1 MDVKPVAQVDMD
13 GTVCDFDSEMI
24 SRLNLLR
31 NPKEPVIGPEYRD
44 MKDIPFMRERVRL
57 IMAEDSFWENLPQF
71 KLGYDILAE
80 LHKLDYDI
88 CVLTQGP
95 RSNPRAWSRKVL
107 WCEKN
112 LPGYDVTVTRR
123 KGQVYGRVLVDDYPE
138 YVLSWLEHRPRGM
151 VIMPVNYG
159 NKDFEHPQVVKYDG
173 SNIAEVITALM
184 NAKERRTH
192 GEED

>member
-1 MDVKPVAQVDMD
+1 MEVKPVAQLDMD

-24 SRLNLLR
+24 RRLNLLR
-31 NPKEPVIGPEYRD
+31 STEEPVIGPEYRD
-44 MKDIPFMRERVRL
+44 MKDIPFIRERVRL
-57 IMAEDSFWENLPQF
+57 VMAEESFWDELPQ
-71 KLGYDILAE
+71 LQIGYDILTE
-80 LHKLDYDI
+80 LNKLDYDI

-95 RSNPRAWSRKVL
+95 RSNPHAWSRKVR

-123 KGQVYGRVLVDDYPE
+123 KGQVYGRVLVDDYPS
-138 YVLSWLEHRPRGM
+138 YVLSWLEHRPRGT

-159 NKDFEHPQVVKYDG
+159 NRAFSHPQVVKYDG
-173 SNIAEVITALM
+173 SNIVEVRNALT